1 MSVGKTQF
9 PAVLLLGVVIAVTAF
24 TAGCSLS
31 GNSPN
36 ASSSSPL
43 PASAADRARAIL
55 GHAPTGLAKA
65 VVDRGSVIVAV
76 DADYPPQSS
85 LDQKTDKPVG
95 FDVDVAE
102 QVGKILGLTVLFRTA
117 VREMIPADL
126 RRNKYDVAIDSVAIT
141 DQSEKILGLTDP
153 YYYTIGQIFVAKGGV
168 QITSP
173 ADLAG
178 RHVGVGAATVFF
190 PWLKENT
197 ESVVKMYATDTE
209 ALQDLADGKLDFVMT
224 AGQIG
229 QHAIRSGQ
237 PLEFSGKPLF
247 HERLAFATKQEEAD
261 WLALLDYSV
270 RQLHKDG
277 ALTTMS
283 KEWFDGIDLTVKE

>member
-1 MSVGKTQF
+1 MSVGKTHF
-9 PAVLLLGVVIAVTAF
+9 PAVLLLGVAIAVTAF
-24 TAGCSLS
+24 AAGCSLFGS
-31 GNSPN
+31 SPN

-43 PASAADRARAIL
+43 PASAAERARAIL

-85 LDQKTDKPVG
+85 LDEKTGKPAG

-102 QVGKILGLTVLFRTA
+102 QVGKILGLTVQLRTA
-117 VREMIPADL
+117 VWEMIPADL
-126 RRNKYDVAIDSVAIT
+126 QRDKYDVAIDSIAIT
-141 DQSEKILGLTDP
+141 DQSEKVLGLTDP

-178 RHVGVGAATVFF
+178 RNVGVGAATVFY

-197 ESVVKMYATDTE
+197 ESVVKTYATDAE
-209 ALQDLADGKLDFVMT
+209 ALQDLAEGKLDFVMT

-229 QHAIRSGQ
+229 QQAIRSGQ
-237 PLEFSGKPLF
+237 PLEFSGKPLSYE
-247 HERLAFATKQEEAD
+247 HLAFATKQEEAD
-261 WLALLDYSV
+261 WLELLDYSV

-277 ALTTMS
+277 ALTAMS
-283 KEWFDGIDLTVKE
+283 KKWFDGIDLTVKE